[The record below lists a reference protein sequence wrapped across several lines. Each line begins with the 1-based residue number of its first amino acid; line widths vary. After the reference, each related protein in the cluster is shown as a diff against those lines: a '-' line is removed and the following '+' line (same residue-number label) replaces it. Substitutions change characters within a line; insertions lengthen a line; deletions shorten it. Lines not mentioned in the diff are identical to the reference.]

1 MSVLAGTLRDM
12 EISIAFVLGALTG
25 VGVAAAWLRQSFAAR
40 TAAVA
45 TERDLLR
52 ERVVDLEAAVSEDAQ
67 TAALLSPLRD
77 ALGRVEHQVST
88 LERDRVEQYGALSS
102 RLGEVAQSTASLQ
115 QETATLAGALN
126 SSTTRG
132 TWGEMQLR
140 RVLEH
145 AGMLSRCDFEEQVS
159 ATNRHGARVRP
170 DVVVRLP
177 GDRVLVIDSK
187 APMTSFLAAQAE
199 GISTNEQRDALARH
213 ARALRTHVDGLAAKD
228 YWSAFDNAPELVVCF
243 VPGDAILAA
252 ALSAD
257 PALMDRALERR
268 VVLASPSTLL
278 ALLRTVALAWQ
289 QDALTTHA
297 RELLDLGRE
306 LHLRLGRLGQ
316 HVTETGTALRRSVE
330 AYNAMVGSLE
340 SRVLVTARKLSEL
353 DVVDQPLA
361 EVPLVEASPRSLS
374 APELL
379 DEVSADH
386 QRPQLDFG
394 PPDDV
399 ESAARGRRTAG

>member
-1 MSVLAGTLRDM
+1 MNIGIALVVGTL
-12 EISIAFVLGALTG
+12 LGAGL
-25 VGVAAAWLRQSFAAR
+25 AAAWLRQTFAAR
-40 TAAVA
+40 TAALA

-77 ALGRVEHQVST
+77 ALGRVERQVTT

-102 RLGEVAQSTASLQ
+102 RLGEVAQSTASLHK
-115 QETATLAGALN
+115 ETATLAGALN

-145 AGMLSRCDFEEQVS
+145 AGMLARCDFEEQVS
-159 ATNRHGARVRP
+159 AINRHGARVRP

-177 GDRVLVIDSK
+177 GERVLVVDSK
-187 APMTSFLAAQAE
+187 APLTSFLAAQTD
-199 GISTNEQRDALARH
+199 GISAEEQRRALDQH

-353 DVVDQPLA
+353 DVVDQPLP
-361 EVPLVEASPRSLS
+361 EVPLVETTPRSLS

-379 DEVSADH
+379 EEVVAEDA
-386 QRPQLDFG
+386 RPQLDLG
-394 PPDDV
+394 V
-399 ESAARGRRTAG
+399 LAADSDERRRTAG

>member
-1 MSVLAGTLRDM
+1 MDVLITL
-12 EISIAFVLGALTG
+12 ALGVVIGAAL
-25 VGVAAAWLRQSFAAR
+25 AALWLRQSFAAR
-40 TAAVA
+40 SASLA

-67 TAALLSPLRD
+67 TAAVLSPLRD
-77 ALGRVEHQVST
+77 ALGRVERQVTT
-88 LERDRVEQYGALSS
+88 LERDRLEQYGALSS

-159 ATNRHGARVRP
+159 ATNRHGVRVRP

-177 GDRVLVIDSK
+177 GERTLVLDSK
-187 APMTSFLAAQAE
+187 APLTSFLAAQAE
-199 GISTNEQRDALARH
+199 GIPADEQRQALARH
-213 ARALRTHVDGLAAKD
+213 AKALRQHVDGLAAKD

-306 LHLRLGRLGQ
+306 LHSRLGRLGQ
-316 HVTETGTALRRSVE
+316 HVTETGTALRRSVD

-340 SRVLVTARKLSEL
+340 SRVLVTARKLSEM
-353 DVVDQPLA
+353 DVVDQPVP
-361 EVPLVEASPRSLS
+361 EVPLVEAQPRSLS

-379 DEVSADH
+379 EHVTREDD
-386 QRPQLDFG
+386 RPHLDFEL
-394 PPDDV
+394 PLD
-399 ESAARGRRTAG
+399 ERRRDAG